1 MKAVEFI
8 TEKTI
13 INPDVNWVGPILKS
27 VDWESAYGDVYELAD
42 LLTNA
47 FEQYDIAFEP
57 ADRADTKYGSGV
69 FTGRLAK
76 SVGIPGAEF
85 IGGDP
90 LIIVY
95 ITKKTASFPEVNAD
109 IIMKISQLIKHEL
122 IHVEQNKMS
131 GGKVGRLDAN
141 DDVKYYSDPQEIAAI
156 ASEMVTELLKI
167 EPDKNKLLDML
178 KTGNKNLQKSD
189 RYRLYINSARQ
200 DPKFLPAYKRII
212 RSVVDRLQ
220 ARDNI

>member
-1 MKAVEFI
+1 
-8 TEKTI
+8 
-13 INPDVNWVGPILKS
+13 
-27 VDWESAYGDVYELAD
+27 
-42 LLTNA
+42 
-47 FEQYDIAFEP
+47 
-57 ADRADTKYGSGV
+57 
-69 FTGRLAK
+69 
-76 SVGIPGAEF
+76 
-85 IGGDP
+85 
-90 LIIVY
+90 
-95 ITKKTASFPEVNAD
+95 
-109 IIMKISQLIKHEL
+109 MKISQLIKHEL

-141 DDVKYYSDPQEIAAI
+141 DDVKYYSDPQEVAAI
-156 ASEMVTELLKI
+156 ASEMETELLKI